1 MLRRREKDELGK
13 RKTDIGNIGK
23 EREKVEGVVRRA
35 RARVVQHHLIGQKV
49 AD

>member
-1 MLRRREKDELGK
+1 MPRRREKDELGK
-13 RKTDIGNIGK
+13 RKTDIGK
-23 EREKVEGVVRRA
+23 EREKVEGVVRKA